1 MALSCGKISANAM
14 LAKCGAV
21 TPAVKGRIVFI
32 NQDDIDYEASTVTGG
47 VISAIVTKSNAKGYK
62 WETADRGVETAPAMV
77 AGAYFNNMEHSLT
90 FRVFDKTQDIKDQLN
105 ALMNSRV
112 VAIVEN
118 RSNNN
123 PETHFEVFGWNGGLI
138 MTSLEGP
145 STDTDGVNYVVTLN
159 NGEDAR
165 ESQLPL
171 SFYTGSVAE
180 TETALNALVTA
191 A

>member
-21 TPAVKGRIVFI
+21 TPAVKGRVVFI
-32 NQDDIDYEASTVTGG
+32 NQDDIDYEASTVADG
-47 VISAIVTKSNAKGYK
+47 VISAIVTKNNAKGYA
-62 WETADRGVETAPAMV
+62 WETADRGVETAPTLV
-77 AGAYFNNMEHSLT
+77 TGTYFNEMEHSLT

-105 ALMNSRV
+105 ALMHSRV

-118 RSNNN
+118 RSNAN
-123 PETHFEVFGWNGGLI
+123 PETHYEVYGWNSGLI
-138 MTSLEGP
+138 MTAMEGP
-145 STDTDGVNYVVTLN
+145 STDTDGVNYVVPLN

-165 ESQLPL
+165 EGQLPL